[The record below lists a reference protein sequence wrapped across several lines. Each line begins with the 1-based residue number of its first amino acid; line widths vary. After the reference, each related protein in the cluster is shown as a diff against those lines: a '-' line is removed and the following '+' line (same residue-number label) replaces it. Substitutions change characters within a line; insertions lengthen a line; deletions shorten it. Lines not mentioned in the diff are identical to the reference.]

1 MAQEHCT
8 WKELL
13 SQQYCQQ
20 PPFLYQHSNFSAV
33 EAQCEVSAA
42 NRALRERYCRAV
54 SEGGKGKA
62 SGTEGEAGRK
72 VMKGGREEEEDEGG
86 RER

>member
-1 MAQEHCT
+1 M
-8 WKELL
+8 
-13 SQQYCQQ
+13 
-20 PPFLYQHSNFSAV
+20 

-54 SEGGKGKA
+54 SEGGKGRKGKEL
-62 SGTEGEAGRK
+62 GTEGEAGRK